1 MIQLTY
7 DRENSGRLPPLDDVV
22 LHYARMVLDSVGGNK
37 TQAAKKLGIDRRSLY
52 RLIDKMKAREATDG
66 EKEVSSWGPYEA
78 ATQDAPLSAQEP
90 DHNPCPGDCEDP
102 SHDKGQTGGATTER
116 DDRIGIASDGEY
128 TTDGVKW

>member
-52 RLIDKMKAREATDG
+52 RLLAKMKSR
-66 EKEVSSWGPYEA
+66 EKEAMAMYAPYEA
-78 ATQDAPLSAQEP
+78 ATQDVPLSVQEP
-90 DHNPCPGDCEDP
+90 D
-102 SHDKGQTGGATTER
+102 KGSTGGA
-116 DDRIGIASDGEY
+116 DSGVGIDRDGEY
-128 TTDGVKW
+128 MTDGVKW